1 MTKRIPAT
9 ALAALATF
17 TLAACGDP
25 KPPASGPDPT
35 ADPAANPTKQCYDDP
50 FDPAGCDTTDD
61 GVPLGELDDSRARYN
76 SQGQRLDDDAIIVSS
91 EPPAFPQP

>member
-1 MTKRIPAT
+1 MTKRIPAV

-35 ADPAANPTKQCYDDP
+35 ADPAANPTRQCYDDP

-61 GVPLGELDDSRARYN
+61 ELTHTNVGRLD
-76 SQGQRLDDDAIIVSS
+76 SQGRRFNDDAVNAN
-91 EPPAFPQP
+91 PKPTATP